1 MNKFIGQ
8 GRLGRDPELKD
19 IGSTTVCN
27 FSIAIDRRFKN
38 KQGERD
44 TDWFNCS
51 AFGKTAEFIS
61 QWFGKGS
68 QIIVVGEMQN
78 REYVNKDGIT
88 VRVTEL
94 KVDEAYFSGPKQQK
108 NDFLDDKTESVSG
121 PADLPFDI

>member
-78 REYVNKDGIT
+78 REYVNKDGMT

-108 NDFLDDKTESVSG
+108 NEFLDDKTESVSG

>member
-78 REYVNKDGIT
+78 REYVNKDGMT

-94 KVDEAYFSGPKQQK
+94 KVNEVHFSGPKQQK
-108 NDFLDDKTESVSG
+108 NDDT
-121 PADLPFDI
+121 ADLPFDI

>member
-19 IGSTTVCN
+19 IGSTSVCN

-78 REYVNKDGIT
+78 REYVNKDGMT

-108 NDFLDDKTESVSG
+108 NDFLDGKTESISG

>member
-1 MNKFIGQ
+1 MNKFIGH

-27 FSIAIDRRFKN
+27 FSIAIGRRFKN

-44 TDWFNCS
+44 TDWFNCA
-51 AFGKTAEFIS
+51 AFGKTAEFIA
-61 QWFGKGS
+61 QYFNKGS

-78 REYVNKDGIT
+78 REYVNKDGMT

-108 NDFLDDKTESVSG
+108 NDFLDDKTESISDT
-121 PADLPFDI
+121 ADLPFDI

>member
-78 REYVNKDGIT
+78 REYVNKDGMT

>member
-27 FSIAIDRRFKN
+27 FSIAIDRTYKD
-38 KQGERD
+38 KHGERG

-108 NDFLDDKTESVSG
+108 NSFLDDKTESVSG

>member
-78 REYVNKDGIT
+78 REYVNKDGMT

-108 NDFLDDKTESVSG
+108 NDFLDNKTESVSG

>member
-38 KQGERD
+38 KQGERE

-78 REYVNKDGIT
+78 REYVNKDGVT

-94 KVDEAYFSGPKQQK
+94 KVDEAYFSGPKQQR

>member
-78 REYVNKDGIT
+78 REYVNKDGMT

-94 KVDEAYFSGPKQQK
+94 KVNEVHFSGPKQQK